1 MCVPCLALLYLE
13 AFVTVFSGALTLA
26 ILLRVLQ
33 SWVPLRLPFGLG
45 ELVWS
50 VSEPLLA
57 PIRRALPAAGGLD
70 FSPFIAILAIQV
82 ATAILLRLLPP
93 AV

>member
-1 MCVPCLALLYLE
+1 MCVPCLAILYLE
-13 AFVTVFSGALTLA
+13 AFITVLSGVLTLA
-26 ILLRVLQ
+26 ILVRVLQ

-45 ELVWS
+45 ELVGS

>member
-26 ILLRVLQ
+26 ILVRVLQ

-57 PIRRALPAAGGLD
+57 PIRRTLPGAGGLD